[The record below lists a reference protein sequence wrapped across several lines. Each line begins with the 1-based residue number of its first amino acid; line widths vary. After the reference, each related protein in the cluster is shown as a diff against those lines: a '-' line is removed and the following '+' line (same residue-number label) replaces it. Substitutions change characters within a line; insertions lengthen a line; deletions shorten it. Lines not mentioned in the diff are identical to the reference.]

1 METPEATNTEG
12 VKPEEEV
19 VEEETTTEDVE
30 TEDSEEEEVTNEEVD
45 EEKSALA
52 KKVEELEAKNK
63 SLYDKIKSGY
73 KKHAKTKES
82 TLPKEQVKQI
92 MEEIL
97 KEETAER
104 KFLETYEDGKE
115 LLPEINKL
123 REEKWLDLDTAYDV
137 VKGKMLRDEWYKN
150 QILGERAKNYGKFE
164 KKEPWFKYNHL
175 FTTPSVSKPRNKD

>member
-1 METPEATNTEG
+1 MENTEATNTEG
-12 VKPEEEV
+12 TKTTEEEI
-19 VEEETTTEDVE
+19 VEEETTTDDEE
-30 TEDSEEEEVTNEEVD
+30 SEDSEENEDTNEEVD

-63 SLYDKIKSGY
+63 SLYEKIKSGY

-115 LLPEINKL
+115 LLTEVKKL
-123 REEKWLDLDTAYDV
+123 KEEK
-137 VKGKMLRDEWYKN
+137 
-150 QILGERAKNYGKFE
+150 
-164 KKEPWFKYNHL
+164 
-175 FTTPSVSKPRNKD
+175 